1 MHPETQPRVLIVDD
15 APANIDLLMTTLMDE
30 YAILVAKN
38 GENALRQAFKEP
50 GPDIILLDIM
60 MPGMDG
66 YEVCRRLKADPR
78 TRDIPVLFITA
89 LSDEEDEARGLALG
103 AVDYVAKP
111 FRPALVKI
119 RIRNQLELKRHRD
132 HLEEQVRERT
142 RELALTREATI
153 ESLATL
159 AEFRDSETGGHIKRT
174 RAYVRLLAEQLRHH
188 PRFADLRD
196 PDVIEQLHLS
206 APLHDVGKVGVPDA
220 ILLKPGKL
228 TEAEFA
234 EMQKHTLYGRDCIAQ
249 AEQSLGRNSFL
260 RLAREIAYSHH
271 ERWDGGGYP
280 QGLRGEAIPV
290 GARIMA
296 IADVYDALI
305 SRRVYKSPLSHAKAV
320 MIIQD
325 SRETHFDPD
334 IVDAFLVLREQ
345 FRFIALQ
352 YADSEA
358 ERAALGQPDGEEAG
372 GRF

>member
-228 TEAEFA
+228 TDPEFEIIKSHTTIGA
-234 EMQKHTLYGRDCIAQ
+234 TTLQKAHDRHPKNA
-249 AEQSLGRNSFL
+249 FL
-260 RLAREIAYSHH
+260 RMGIAIARSHH
-271 ERWDGGGYP
+271 EKWDGSGYP
-280 QGLRGEAIPV
+280 DGLAGEDIPLS
-290 GARIMA
+290 ARIMA
-296 IADVYDALI
+296 VADVYDALRAE
-305 SRRVYKSPLSHAKAV
+305 RRYKQAFSHEKSV
-320 MIIQD
+320 EIITD
-325 SRETHFDPD
+325 SSGTHFDP
-334 IVDAFLVLREQ
+334 ILVEAFLR
-345 FRFIALQ
+345 
-352 YADSEA
+352 EA
-358 ERAALGQPDGEEAG
+358 ESFARVWEASG
-372 GRF
+372 GSL